1 MDVKKPIKRS
11 NELVPLSRDHH
22 SGLLLCWKIRT
33 GIKKGIE
40 EQRIAGYV
48 LFYYRSHLTE
58 HFRQEE
64 EYIFPLVGE
73 QNIRTQ
79 RAIAEH
85 RQIEA
90 LIHKLE
96 NSETIGYNG
105 LEELANRLDA
115 HIRYEERE
123 LFSYIEEEAE
133 TKQLG
138 NAGGII
144 AGLHND
150 IKEPAWSDEFWARTV

>member
-11 NELVPLSRDHH
+11 NELVLLSRDHH

-40 EQRIAGYV
+40 EERIAAYI
-48 LFYYRSHLTE
+48 LFYYRSHLEE

-64 EYIFPLVGE
+64 EYIFPLVGG

-79 RAIAEH
+79 KALTEH
-85 RQIEA
+85 REIQVLIQKIANNNTIEY
-90 LIHKLE
+90 
-96 NSETIGYNG
+96 SS
-105 LEELANRLDA
+105 LEELANKLDA

-123 LFSYIEEEAE
+123 LFPYLEQQADAE
-133 TKQLG
+133 QLG

-150 IKEPAWSDEFWARTV
+150 IKEPAWSDEFWVRTV

>member
-40 EQRIAGYV
+40 EERIAAYI
-48 LFYYRSHLTE
+48 LFYYRSYLEE

-64 EYIFPLVGE
+64 EYIFPLVGG

-79 RAIAEH
+79 RALAEH

-90 LIHKLE
+90 QIHKLD
-96 NSETIGYNG
+96 NSEKIGYSS
-105 LEELANRLDA
+105 LEELAKMLDD

-123 LFSYIEEEAE
+123 LFPYLEQQADAE
-133 TKQLG
+133 QLG

-144 AGLHND
+144 AELHND
-150 IKEPAWSDEFWARTV
+150 IKEPAWSDEFWAKTV